1 MNFAIKRISQ
11 GLKQNFSG
19 TIITLCH
26 TFSDFIKWYWLL
38 CRVIKS
44 IMVWYPDCL
53 IENSKDHGYA
63 YVIVMGELKAFFL
76 YDSATYI
83 SSQIA
88 LHISL
93 LILDCPFETEICV
106 VLDDHWVDSRVE
118 FVVVLKWSVMLTFIR
133 IPLPSI
139 NPCWLASFFTVL
151 ASFLVRTILFGMVY
165 ASGIYYVAILKDMK
179 TSNAAAAWVGS
190 ILIAFVSMA
199 CK

>member
-1 MNFAIKRISQ
+1 MSCYQKHY
-11 GLKQNFSG
+11 GLVSWLPYWEQQRPW
-19 TIITLCH
+19 LCICYCH
-26 TFSDFIKWYWLL
+26 GW
-38 CRVIKS
+38 VKS
-44 IMVWYPDCL
+44 L
-53 IENSKDHGYA
+53 
-63 YVIVMGELKAFFL
+63 FL

-93 LILDCPFETEICV
+93 LILNCPFETEICV